1 MPDESSSHPA
11 APLAGLRV
19 IEVSML
25 GPGALTTNLADLGA
39 DVIKVEPPQG
49 DYGRQMTWPIVNGVS
64 LLFLHV
70 SRGKRS
76 IVLDLRTDVGRDTFL
91 ELVRDADAV
100 VEAMRPGG
108 LERRGLGFDALA
120 GGEPEDRVRHHLG
133 LRHDGSVP

>member
-1 MPDESSSHPA
+1 MPHSA
-11 APLAGLRV
+11 APLSGLRV

-49 DYGRQMTWPIVNGVS
+49 DYGRRMTWPIVDGVS

-76 IVLDLRTDVGRDTFL
+76 ITIDLRNETGRETFV
-91 ELVRDADAV
+91 ELVRGAAV
-100 VEAMRPGG
+100 VVEGMRPGG
-108 LERRGLGFDALA
+108 LARRGVGY
-120 GGEPEDRVRHHLG
+120 EQ
-133 LRHDGSVP
+133 LREIN